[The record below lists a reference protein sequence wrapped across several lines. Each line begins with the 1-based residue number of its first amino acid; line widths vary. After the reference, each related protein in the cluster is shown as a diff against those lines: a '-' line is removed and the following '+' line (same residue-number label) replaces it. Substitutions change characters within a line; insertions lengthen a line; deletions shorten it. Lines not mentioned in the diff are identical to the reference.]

1 MWPFNAL
8 SLVRVVLVALITVSP
23 FIDAHSRD
31 KQELERI
38 EQQIESQRQERHVL
52 DSERRALD
60 RGVSSLRRN
69 LIRAAR
75 TAQENEARLNR
86 LEDQLPELETKSKIQ
101 AAALQK
107 RRRQMTGT
115 LIALE
120 RLSRNP
126 AQALLLSDATP
137 VNIVR
142 NAILL
147 RSAIPAL
154 KARAAALKN
163 DLLEIQSIQTEL
175 DDRRH
180 EINVASRMLTFERNR
195 LNALMGHRAV
205 ERRRMLR
212 QTVAA
217 DARLTALNK
226 KAQSLRDLFSNFA
239 KEQHIESAAAIG
251 KTAIPR
257 QRSRAAQASHDVGR
271 DIRTPNRGTMTLPAR
286 GRVIEQYGQ
295 DTKIGSSAKGASF
308 QTRYHAQVV
317 APFDGRVVFAGPFK
331 GYGQILIIQH
341 GAAYHTLLAGMQR
354 VDATLGQRL
363 LAGEPIGVMGT
374 RKEGTR
380 LYVEV
385 RRKGQPVN
393 PLPWFTATT
402 DKVRG

>member
-1 MWPFNAL
+1 MLPFNAL
-8 SLVRVVLVALITVSP
+8 SLVRVVLVALMTVSP
-23 FIDAHSRD
+23 FSDAHSLD
-31 KQELERI
+31 KRELERI

-60 RGVSSLRRN
+60 RGVSSLRLN

-75 TAQENEARLNR
+75 TAQQNEARLNR
-86 LEDQLPELETKSKIQ
+86 LEGKLPELKTKSKIH

-120 RLSRNP
+120 RLARNP

-163 DLLEIQSIQTEL
+163 DLLEIQSIQNEL

-180 EINVASRMLTFERNR
+180 EINVASRMLAFERNR

-217 DARLTALNK
+217 NARLTALNQ
-226 KAQSLRDLFSNFA
+226 KAQSLRDLFSNFT
-239 KEQHIESAAAIG
+239 KEQHTKRAEPTGISV
-251 KTAIPR
+251 IPR
-257 QRSRAAQASHDVGR
+257 QKDAATQAAQHAGL
-271 DIRTPNRGTMTLPAR
+271 DIRNPGRGTMTLPAR

-308 QTRYHAQVV
+308 RTRNHAQVV

-341 GAAYHTLLAGMQR
+341 GAAYHTLLAGMRR
-354 VDATLGQRL
+354 VDASLGQRL

-393 PLPWFTATT
+393 PLPWFTTTT

>member
-1 MWPFNAL
+1 MRPFNARQL
-8 SLVRVVLVALITVSP
+8 ALAGSVAFLTLGP
-23 FIDAHSRD
+23 FDGVEAQD

-38 EQQIESQRQERHVL
+38 ERQIETQRQERQIL

-60 RGVSSLRRN
+60 KGVSSLRRN

-75 TAQENEARLNR
+75 TAQEHEAVLSR
-86 LEDQLPELETKSKIQ
+86 LEDKLPELEKESKIRS
-101 AAALQK
+101 AALQE

-115 LIALE
+115 LAALE

-126 AQALLLSDATP
+126 PQALLLSDASP

-147 RSAIPAL
+147 RAAL
-154 KARAAALKN
+154 PTLQARAAALKN
-163 DLLEIQSIQTEL
+163 ELSEIQSIRMEL
-175 DDRRH
+175 DSRRQ
-180 EINVASRMLTFERNR
+180 EIKVASRTLAFEQSR

-205 ERRRMLR
+205 ERRRML
-212 QTVAA
+212 QQSETVN
-217 DARLTALNK
+217 ARLAALNR
-226 KAQSLRDLFSNFA
+226 KAQSLRELFSNFA
-239 KEQHIESAAAIG
+239 KEKRDEDTARTG
-251 KTAIPR
+251 KETSPTQQSTTEQPSR
-257 QRSRAAQASHDVGR
+257 QAGPIARNPA
-271 DIRTPNRGTMTLPAR
+271 RGSMTQPAR
-286 GRVIEQYGQ
+286 GRVIERFGQ
-295 DTKIGSSAKGASF
+295 DTGTGSSAKGATF
-308 QTRYHAQVV
+308 RTRYRAQVV

-341 GAAYHTLLAGMQR
+341 GDAYHTLLAGMQR

-363 LAGEPIGVMGT
+363 LAGEPIGIMGT
-374 RKEGTR
+374 QEDGAR

-393 PLPWFTATT
+393 PLPWFTAAN

>member
-8 SLVRVVLVALITVSP
+8 SLVRVVLVALMTFSP
-23 FIDAHSRD
+23 FSGAHSLD

-38 EQQIESQRQERHVL
+38 EQQIESQRQKRHIL

-86 LEDQLPELETKSKIQ
+86 LEDQLPELKTKSKIH

-163 DLLEIQSIQTEL
+163 DLLEIQSIRTEL

-195 LNALMGHRAV
+195 LNALMGHRTV

-217 DARLTALNK
+217 DARLTVLNQ
-226 KAQSLRDLFSNFA
+226 KAQTLRDLFSNFA
-239 KEQHIESAAAIG
+239 KEQHAKNAETTGIPV
-251 KTAIPR
+251 IPR
-257 QRSRAAQASHDVGR
+257 QKAAATQAAQDAGL
-271 DIRTPNRGTMTLPAR
+271 DIRNPGRGTMTLPAR

-308 QTRYHAQVV
+308 RTRNHAQVV

-341 GAAYHTLLAGMQR
+341 GAAYHTLLAGMRR
-354 VDATLGQRL
+354 VDASLGQRL